1 MFNMFGNIFGR
12 MFTPPAARKEESVF
26 EGAECVNCKAEA
38 GYNPYCD
45 GVRCYDKEDYLPE
58 GYTEDELRSVYY
70 DLNQEAG
77 IDYLVESAD
86 FDEVDDYYN
95 PGTEEV
101 DPAFVLEAVTVKKFS
116 RLEGVIR
123 RGMLP
128 VMKKH
133 MKMKDPTTGEP
144 INVLDPIVGKCRKS
158 GGFAY
163 VTAQIPFSDGQVV
176 SIIFHA
182 PEGDGKKIGPS
193 DMVVAFRWLL
203 NKRDIT
209 AVVAPEDGKEISLK
223 TIAQRLAQL
232 VGKNAKRFAATQ
244 KEVQAEKRQLEELQE
259 KQKELDEQAKTYE
272 EQIAGAQEA
281 KTSTAEEIGSLQ
293 AQLAKQLATNREL
306 EVKLAGLKKL
316 EEEGRKTGTKQPE
329 PEPEPKAKGK
339 EGAEAID
346 SVLAQM
352 KEPEYR
358 PVPTEP
364 IGLPS
369 GYKVDEDGYLELPGF
384 DPKDKGKKTKSWM
397 KVNENGTIT
406 FHYGREKN
414 PAILEAYRNFAAEE
428 YVIWDRSPRPG
439 TEVTLYP
446 EDHIGRVV
454 IDILHGRYDKDIEGM
469 KKLIAPMEKVLQERK
484 DSGTSVISDADFR
497 SIKEAEKYIDAMTK
511 PYASPVF
518 TPDAEGKFKF
528 KYDGSRA
535 RVEEDGTVTLII
547 NNRPKSGMAKRELKA
562 FVASYMLQGY
572 DTEST
577 PDSWGGAWITLTPPK
592 SDTPAPE
599 PAPQV
604 TEPEPAPAEPIEPEP
619 AQDDK
624 ADKPEW
630 LKAMYDI
637 VDGKYDDDTDEIDRL
652 IDIAAEKMGTPEFD
666 PQWEDILNKAAD
678 HHAALVIAQAKAL
691 GIG

>member
-12 MFTPPAARKEESVF
+12 MFTPPAAKKEESVF

-128 VMKKH
+128 VMKEH

-144 INVLDPIVGKCRKS
+144 INVLDPIVGKCKKS

-223 TIAQRLAQL
+223 TIALRLAQL

-259 KQKELDEQAKTYE
+259 KQKELDEQARTYE

-316 EEEGRKTGTKQPE
+316 EEEGRKTQPE
-329 PEPEPKAKGK
+329 PTPEPEPKPGRGIARPLTVKEQKAVDFVVNDLTNVVEGK
-339 EGAEAID
+339 YDNDLKELVAAVSNAICRGPKTRDDVGADVIFPLVDKA
-346 SVLAQM
+346 
-352 KEPEYR
+352 
-358 PVPTEP
+358 
-364 IGLPS
+364 LP
-369 GYKVDEDGYLELPGF
+369 YAEDL
-384 DPKDKGKKTKSWM
+384 
-397 KVNENGTIT
+397 
-406 FHYGREKN
+406 
-414 PAILEAYRNFAAEE
+414 
-428 YVIWDRSPRPG
+428 
-439 TEVTLYP
+439 
-446 EDHIGRVV
+446 
-454 IDILHGRYDKDIEGM
+454 
-469 KKLIAPMEKVLQERK
+469 
-484 DSGTSVISDADFR
+484 VISR
-497 SIKEAEKYIDAMTK
+497 LEQL
-511 PYASPVF
+511 P
-518 TPDAEGKFKF
+518 
-528 KYDGSRA
+528 
-535 RVEEDGTVTLII
+535 DGTVPKNVLQKAKETLDRLRK
-547 NNRPKSGMAKRELKA
+547 NGDAFKRY
-562 FVASYMLQGY
+562 SYMEKLAKAVIDFDAGLAKQTAANPYLSRHEIATLDNVVKGKMDNNLKVLAGTVSLMAQTIKDKESSPLLGEAISYVKNLMLNKYEQVLKEPKFNDQKHKEQMQGIRDKIAALDEAGNQIKLCNFLENMAARLEKHY
-572 DTEST
+572 ASKKPSPT
-577 PDSWGGAWITLTPPK
+577 
-592 SDTPAPE
+592 PE

-604 TEPEPAPAEPIEPEP
+604 TEPEPVPAEPIEPEP

-624 ADKPEW
+624 SDKPEW
-630 LKAMYDI
+630 VNDMQDI
-637 VDGKYDDDTDEIDRL
+637 IDGKYDNDL
-652 IDIAAEKMGTPEFD
+652 KKMGKLLNLAIEELDKPGCD
-666 PQWEDILNKAAD
+666 PKWEELANEAADRRTVLLKAKAKAA
-678 HHAALVIAQAKAL
+678 
-691 GIG
+691 GF

>member
-12 MFTPPAARKEESVF
+12 MFTPPAAKKEESVF

-128 VMKKH
+128 VMKEH

-144 INVLDPIVGKCRKS
+144 INVLDPIVGKCKKS

-193 DMVVAFRWLL
+193 DMVVAFSWLL
-203 NKRDIT
+203 NKRNIT

-223 TIAQRLAQL
+223 TIALRLAQL

-281 KTSTAEEIGSLQ
+281 KASTAEEIGSLQ

-316 EEEGRKTGTKQPE
+316 EEEGRKTQPKPT
-329 PEPEPKAKGK
+329 PEPEPKAEPEPK
-339 EGAEAID
+339 EGAEAIA
-346 SVLAQM
+346 SMLAQV
-352 KEPEYR
+352 KEPEYK

-369 GYKVDEDGYLELPGF
+369 GYRVDEDGYLELNGF
-384 DPKDKGKKTKSWM
+384 ATKDKGKKTKSWM
-397 KVNENGTIT
+397 KMNEDGTIT

-414 PAILEAYRNFAAEE
+414 SAVLDAYRNFAAEE
-428 YVIWDRSPRPG
+428 YIIWDRTPKPG
-439 TEVTLYP
+439 TETKLYP
-446 EDHIGRVV
+446 EDHIARTA
-454 IDILHGRYDKDIEGM
+454 IDILHGKYDKDIEGM
-469 KKLIAPMEKVLQERK
+469 KKLIAPMKKVLQERK
-484 DSGTSVISDADFR
+484 DSGTSVISDADF
-497 SIKEAEKYIDAMTK
+497 SMLKEAEEYIDAMPK

-518 TPDAEGKFKF
+518 TPDAEGRFKF
-528 KYDGSRA
+528 KYDFGRA
-535 RVEEDGTVTLII
+535 RVEEDGTITLTI
-547 NNRPKSGMAKRELKA
+547 NDQPMSGMAKRELKA
-562 FVASYMLQGY
+562 FVSSYVLKGY
-572 DTEST
+572 DTASV
-577 PDSWGGAWITLTPPK
+577 PGWGGARIALTPPK
-592 SDTPAPE
+592 AGTAQPE

-604 TEPEPAPAEPIEPEP
+604 TEPEPVPAEPIEPEP

-624 ADKPEW
+624 ADKPDW
-630 LKAMYDI
+630 VNDMQDI
-637 VDGKYDDDTDEIDRL
+637 IDGKYDNDL
-652 IDIAAEKMGTPEFD
+652 KKMGKLLNLAIEELDKPGCD
-666 PQWEDILNKAAD
+666 PKWEELANKAAD
-678 HHAALVIAQAKAL
+678 RRTVLLKAKAKAA
-691 GIG
+691 GF

>member
-12 MFTPPAARKEESVF
+12 MFTPPAARKEEFVF

-58 GYTEDELRSVYY
+58 GYTEDELRSIYY

-144 INVLDPIVGKCRKS
+144 INVLDPIVGKCKKS

-223 TIAQRLAQL
+223 TIALRLAQL

-316 EEEGRKTGTKQPE
+316 EEEGRKTGANQ
-329 PEPEPKAKGK
+329 PEPEPKAKVK
-339 EGAEAID
+339 EGAEAIA

-352 KEPEYR
+352 EEPEYR

-369 GYKVDEDGYLELPGF
+369 GYKVDEDGYVQLKYKGY
-384 DPKDKGKKTKSWM
+384 DSKGQGKKTKTWLR
-397 KVNENGTIT
+397 VNEDGTLTYHCGKDKKGWDATKECSEIAIKQ
-406 FHYGREKN
+406 FGGRLRDLN
-414 PAILEAYRNFAAEE
+414 PGDEE
-428 YVIWDRSPRPG
+428 
-439 TEVTLYP
+439 TLLP
-446 EDHIGRVV
+446 EDRVWRLAR
-454 IDILHGRYDKDIEGM
+454 DIRDGKYDKNIEEM
-469 KKLIAPMEKVLQERK
+469 KKLLPSMKKVIEERTAAISPKMLNTYLEYLEEAK
-484 DSGTSVISDADFR
+484 DYLDVMS
-497 SIKEAEKYIDAMTK
+497 K
-511 PYASPVF
+511 PY
-518 TPDAEGKFKF
+518 TPTFMPDDNGEFKF
-528 KYDGSRA
+528 EYEGGYASMRD
-535 RVEEDGTVTLII
+535 DGTIHLRLSDFPR
-547 NNRPKSGMAKRELKA
+547 NGMARKEITA
-562 FVASYMLQGY
+562 FLNSYIQQGY
-572 DTEST
+572 TTTTVKDEWENVTT
-577 PDSWGGAWITLTPPK
+577 VLTPPK
-592 SDTPAPE
+592 SDTPTPE

-604 TEPEPAPAEPIEPEP
+604 TEPEPVPAEPIEPEP

-630 LKAMYDI
+630 VNDMQDI
-637 VDGKYDDDTDEIDRL
+637 IDGKYDDDL
-652 IDIAAEKMGTPEFD
+652 KKMGKLLNLAVEELDKPGCD
-666 PQWEDILNKAAD
+666 PKWEELANKAAD
-678 HHAALVIAQAKAL
+678 RRTVLLKAKAKAA
-691 GIG
+691 GF